1 MQGLPAGVRRFLMAA
16 CAGLLAACAA
26 APAPLA
32 GAGPCGD
39 VSGGPDV
46 PWREVAPAV
55 WVWLPAREAEVDE
68 RNGGHVAP
76 TTAVIDGGEALV
88 IDPGPS
94 HRHGLRVRQSL
105 RCRFSARVVG
115 VVNTHAHA
123 ENVLGNSAFADA
135 QARGEVRIAASGPTI
150 GAMRRRCPD
159 CLRSLVERAGADAM
173 AGTRIVWPDTEVSAG
188 STLRVGSRTLQVL
201 DVVLAHTEG
210 DLLLWD
216 AASGVFWAGGLVYGR
231 RLPELAQGSLRG
243 WLRALDRIEA
253 WPVRH
258 LIGATWSTAGRGADA
273 PPALAGTR
281 QYLRR
286 LHDGVWQ
293 AMDAGRLPQEAGLLP
308 MASYAGWAGY
318 RERQAFNVMRAWREL
333 EPLWMDGGE
342 APPSAAESAAEDVG
356 R

>member
-1 MQGLPAGVRRFLMAA
+1 MRVLSADSRRCLVVGLA
-16 CAGLLAACAA
+16 CLLAACATVPVPSA
-26 APAPLA
+26 DD
-32 GAGPCGD
+32 GACTD
-39 VSGGPDV
+39 TFDV
-46 PWREVAPAV
+46 PWQAVAPGV
-55 WVWLPAREAEVDE
+55 WIWLPPREAEVDE

-76 TTAVIDGGEALV
+76 TTAVIDDGEALV
-88 IDPGPS
+88 VDPGPS

-105 RCRFSARVVG
+105 RCRFGARAVW

-135 QARGEVRIAASGPTI
+135 QARGEIRIAASGPTI

-159 CLRSLVERAGADAM
+159 CLRSLVERVGAEAM
-173 AGTRIVWPDTEVSAG
+173 AGTRIVWPDTEVSGGA
-188 STLRVGSRTLQVL
+188 TLRVGSRTLHVL
-201 DVVLAHTEG
+201 DVVQAHTEG
-210 DLLLWD
+210 DLLLRD
-216 AASGVFWAGGLVYGR
+216 ASSGVLWAGGLVYGQ

-243 WLRALDRIEA
+243 WLRALDRIGA

-258 LIGATWSTAGRGADA
+258 LIGATWSTAAGGVGA

-281 QYLRR
+281 QYLGQ

-293 AMDAGRLPQEAGLLP
+293 AMDAGRLPQDAGLLP
-308 MASYAGWAGY
+308 MAAYAGWAGY

-333 EPLWMDGGE
+333 EPLWMSGGS
-342 APPSAAESAAEDVG
+342 APPSVAKDVG

>member
-1 MQGLPAGVRRFLMAA
+1 
-16 CAGLLAACAA
+16 
-26 APAPLA
+26 
-32 GAGPCGD
+32 
-39 VSGGPDV
+39 
-46 PWREVAPAV
+46 
-55 WVWLPAREAEVDE
+55 
-68 RNGGHVAP
+68 
-76 TTAVIDGGEALV
+76 
-88 IDPGPS
+88 
-94 HRHGLRVRQSL
+94 
-105 RCRFSARVVG
+105 
-115 VVNTHAHA
+115 
-123 ENVLGNSAFADA
+123 

-216 AASGVFWAGGLVYGR
+216 AASGVLWAGGLVYGR

-258 LIGATWSTAGRGADA
+258 LIGATWSTAADGEGT
-273 PPALAGTR
+273 PPALAATR

-308 MASYAGWAGY
+308 MASYAEIGRASC
-318 RERQAFNVMRAWREL
+318 REGMELRGVAWTSRLKGRAK
-333 EPLWMDGGE
+333 
-342 APPSAAESAAEDVG
+342 
-356 R
+356 

>member
-1 MQGLPAGVRRFLMAA
+1 MQGFPAGVRRFLMAV

-26 APAPLA
+26 APAPPA
-32 GAGPCGD
+32 DAGPCGD
-39 VSGGPDV
+39 ASGGPDV
-46 PWREVAPAV
+46 PWREVTPAV

-88 IDPGPS
+88 IDPGPN

-105 RCRFSARVVG
+105 RCLFGARAVW

-135 QARGEVRIAASGPTI
+135 QARGEVRIAGSRPTI
-150 GAMRRRCPD
+150 EAMRRRCPD

-188 STLRVGSRTLQVL
+188 AALRVGRRTLRVL
-201 DVVLAHTEG
+201 DVVQAHTEG

-216 AASGVFWAGGLVYGR
+216 AASGVLWAGGLVYGR

-243 WLRALDRIEA
+243 WLRALDRIGA

-258 LIGATWSTAGRGADA
+258 LIGATWSAAADGKEGT
-273 PPALAGTR
+273 PPALAATR
-281 QYLRR
+281 QYLGQ

-333 EPLWMDGGE
+333 EPLWMDGGRVS
-342 APPSAAESAAEDVG
+342 PSVAEDVG